1 MPLMLDECLEFLEA
15 RVKSKSRF
23 SYEIIIVSDG
33 STDKTVEVA
42 TKYAQKLG
50 SDKIRVLA
58 LEKNRGKGG
67 AVRLVTQF
75 ILKHQLILLR
85 YLL

>member
-1 MPLMLDECLEFLEA
+1 MLDECIAFLED
-15 RVKSKSRF
+15 RKRNNSSF

-42 TKYAQKLG
+42 HKYAGKMG
-50 SDKIRVLA
+50 SAKIRVLA

-67 AVRLVTQF
+67 AVRLVNIVVEKCTY
-75 ILKHQLILLR
+75 
-85 YLL
+85 YLLKCYL